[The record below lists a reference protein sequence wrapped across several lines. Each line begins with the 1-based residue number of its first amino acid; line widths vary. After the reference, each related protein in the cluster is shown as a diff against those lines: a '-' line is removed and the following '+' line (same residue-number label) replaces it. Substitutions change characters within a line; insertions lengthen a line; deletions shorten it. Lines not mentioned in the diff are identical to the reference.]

1 MNEIRKEKLQIMNLV
16 DEINERG
23 IAVLSFGISSYGTPL
38 DITQWIGTGPGE
50 DLQILRQWFAHDRE
64 NFLQEL
70 RDVRR
75 AMHQLLAEEME
86 AAKELA
92 A

>member
-23 IAVLSFGISSYGTPL
+23 IAVLSFGITSYGTPL
-38 DITQWIGTGPGE
+38 NITQWIGTGPGE
-50 DLQILRQWFAHDRE
+50 ELQILRQWLAHDSG

-70 RDVRR
+70 KDFRR
-75 AMHQLLAEEME
+75 EIKEILADEME
-86 AAKELA
+86 DAA
-92 A
+92 

>member
-23 IAVLSFGISSYGTPL
+23 IAVLSFGITNYGTPL
-38 DITQWIGTGPGE
+38 YITQWIGTGSGE
-50 DLQILRQWFAHDRE
+50 ELQILRQWFANDSG

-70 RDVRR
+70 KDFRR
-75 AMHQLLAEEME
+75 EIKEILADEME
-86 AAKELA
+86 DAA
-92 A
+92 